1 MNYGRFYALLNR
13 LPVHDEEMKER
24 LVRKYTK
31 GRTSSL
37 RDMTAAEYRTM
48 CDALDNLLKDGWSIQ
63 REYLRKC
70 RSAALKQMQRL
81 DIDTTDWTRIN
92 TFCRDPRIAG
102 KEFGALSPEEL
113 YALTMK
119 LRAIERHGGLK
130 ALPKQPEPAST
141 PRIIY
146 VPSDGGLP
154 N

>member
-1 MNYGRFYALLNR
+1 MLNR

-24 LVRKYTK
+24 LVRQYTK

-48 CDALDNLLKDGWSIQ
+48 CEALDGSLKDGWSIR
-63 REYLRKC
+63 REQLRKC

-81 DIDTTDWTRIN
+81 GMTRRTGRESMLFAATLASRVRN
-92 TFCRDPRIAG
+92 SASLG
-102 KEFGALSPEEL
+102 PEEL
-113 YALTMK
+113 DALTMK

-130 ALPKQPEPAST
+130 ALPKQPEPASM

-146 VPSDGGLP
+146 VPVDGGLP

>member
-24 LVRKYTK
+24 LVRQYTK

-37 RDMTAAEYRTM
+37 RDMTTAEYRTM
-48 CDALDNLLKDGWSIQ
+48 CDALDGSLKDGWSIRQ
-63 REYLRKC
+63 EQLRKC

-81 DIDTTDWTRIN
+81 GIDTTDWTRIN
-92 TFCRDPRIAG
+92 AFCRDPRIAG
-102 KEFGALSPEEL
+102 KEFGALGPEKL
-113 YALTMK
+113 DALTMR

-130 ALPKQPEPAST
+130 VRPEQPEPAST
-141 PRIIY
+141 HRIIY
-146 VPSDGGLP
+146 VPMDGGLP